1 MRGTLKANLGKTGN
15 RIMAA
20 LRHLLNFLEYQ
31 AVVIAGESCPYGE
44 PENPNANP
52 SRQSLHGRTSKH

>member
-20 LRHLLNFLEYQ
+20 LRHLFNFLKYQ
-31 AVVIAGESCPYGE
+31 AVVIAGERGVDGD
-44 PENPNANP
+44 PND
-52 SRQSLHGRTSKH
+52 R

>member
-1 MRGTLKANLGKTGN
+1 MRGTLKANLGKMRNG
-15 RIMAA
+15 IMAA
-20 LRHLLNFLEYQ
+20 PRHLLHFLKYQ